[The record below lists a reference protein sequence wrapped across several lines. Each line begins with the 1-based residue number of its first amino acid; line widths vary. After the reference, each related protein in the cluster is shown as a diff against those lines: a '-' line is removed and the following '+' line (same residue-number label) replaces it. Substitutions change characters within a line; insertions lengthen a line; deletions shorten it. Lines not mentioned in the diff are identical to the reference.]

1 MRPVQFTWDRRVL
14 DNSDINNPINGK
26 KRLGFIAQD
35 FQDAMSNGEND
46 ILDLVNEVNPDR
58 IEAKYANLIP
68 ILTKSIQELQRK
80 IISLERQLMNK

>member
-1 MRPVQFTWDRRVL
+1 
-14 DNSDINNPINGK
+14 
-26 KRLGFIAQD
+26 
-35 FQDAMSNGEND
+35 MSNGEND